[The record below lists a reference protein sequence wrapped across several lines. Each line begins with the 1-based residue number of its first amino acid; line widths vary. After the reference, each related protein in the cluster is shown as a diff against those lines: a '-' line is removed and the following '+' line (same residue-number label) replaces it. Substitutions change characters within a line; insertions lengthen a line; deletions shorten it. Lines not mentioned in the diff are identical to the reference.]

1 MRHISINNRIFVILE
16 DAKWSV
22 SHIKA
27 VRNVLN
33 VCALNKKGLSV
44 KLTNDYGIKELNYKW
59 RGIKKP
65 TNVLSFPNNLNK
77 DKSINAYQY
86 LGDILIS
93 YDTLKKET
101 TIYKVPFV
109 NHLSHIL
116 IHGILHLKGYKH
128 DLWREENIM
137 KKEEIR
143 ILEMLNINTAYLKR
157 LF

>member
-1 MRHISINNRIFVILE
+1 MRHISINNRTFVILE
-16 DAKWSV
+16 GAKWSTG
-22 SHIKA
+22 HIKA
-27 VRNVLN
+27 VRNVIN
-33 VCALNKKGLSV
+33 VCALKKKGLSV
-44 KLTNDYGIKELNYKW
+44 KLTNDCGIKEFNYRW

-65 TNVLSFPNNLNK
+65 TNVLSFPSNLMR
-77 DKSINAYQY
+77 DKPVNSYHY

-101 TIYKVPFV
+101 TAYKVPFV

-128 DLWREENIM
+128 DLWREEAIM

-157 LF
+157 SF